1 MSTLS
6 SFLEAA
12 RYDLIDYE
20 TGLEYDDRELVNYL
34 NRMISLIDST
44 LLINRSDLLH
54 GEETNIDTVES
65 QNYVDLTNINNTYWD
80 SIREVWIG
88 QDKKEPISVPFMY
101 YKRKWY
107 SGNATPQYY
116 AIEGNH
122 LLWESTADA
131 AHTDLV
137 IYYNKKTRPLLE
149 SWNDTFTAVAAT
161 DLITPASG
169 APTFV
174 NADGPF
180 RLTNSGGSLPTGLS
194 TGTDYWLVYDAS
206 TAGVTYK
213 FATSKSNA
221 IAGTTVDI
229 TTTGSGTHTMT
240 LTEMTPYDGRY
251 DGFLREMLVM
261 HGRGKKEG
269 GASKSDAMF
278 QSIFRKRMFEEE
290 IRRGFQEPAYWL
302 DF

>member
-1 MSTLS
+1 MATLT

-20 TGLEYDDRELVNYL
+20 TGLEYDDRELINYL
-34 NRMISLIDST
+34 NRMVQLIDST

-54 GEETNIDTVES
+54 GEETNLDAVAS
-65 QNYVDLTNINNTYWD
+65 QNYIDLTNINNTYWD

-88 QDKKEPISVPFMY
+88 QDRKEPISVPFMY

-107 SGNATPQYY
+107 SGDAVPQYF

-122 LLWESTADA
+122 MLWETTANA
-131 AHTDLV
+131 ATDLI
-137 IYYNKKTRPLLE
+137 IYYNKKNRPLLE

-161 DLITPASG
+161 DLITPLSG

-174 NADGPF
+174 TGDGPF
-180 RLTNSGGSLPTGLS
+180 QLTNSGGALPTGLS
-194 TGTDYWLVYDAS
+194 ALTDYWLIYDAS
-206 TAGVTYK
+206 TAGATYQ

-221 IAGTTVDI
+221 IAGTNVDI
-229 TTTGSGTHTMT
+229 TGTGSGDNTMT
-240 LTEMTPYDGRY
+240 LTEMTPFDGRY

-269 GASKSDAMF
+269 GASRSDAMF
-278 QSIFRKRMFEEE
+278 QQIFRKRMFEEE
-290 IRRGFQEPAYWL
+290 IRRGFQEPHYYI